1 MILIVSSYEPQRG
14 WYHSAWFTEEHTEMP
29 WASFSWPRSHGAC
42 VCPDQDLNAK
52 LGSNLLALQKEYGG
66 IFARS
71 CVPALLDNRVATH
84 RPPGRFWCVLPTGPQ
99 WDNVELRSIAE
110 TLSWNSEGAQMV
122 RGGGASLVR
131 GESVLGF
138 PCVLGH
144 LGSFNVYWCLGSSLE
159 ILIQLV

>member
-1 MILIVSSYEPQRG
+1 MSPSEAGITVPDLQRSTLRRRGFHFLGQGHMELVYVQTRIWMPNWALTYLPCKKSTGVFLPDPVSQL
-14 WYHSAWFTEEHTEMP
+14 
-29 WASFSWPRSHGAC
+29 C
-42 VCPDQDLNAK
+42 
-52 LGSNLLALQKEYGG
+52 
-66 IFARS
+66 
-71 CVPALLDNRVATH
+71 LDNRVATH

-99 WDNVELRSIAE
+99 WDNVELRSTAE
-110 TLSWNSEGAQMV
+110 TLSWNSEGAQIV